1 MQRLPTRAFVILLLA
16 AAAGC
21 GQPYDDLLGVW
32 QVTSKTQNDT
42 VCDTEGPAVA
52 DAAPYLKFVE
62 GEFFGQEYA
71 QYVECSDAGTTCE
84 DPGGLFGGLLY
95 AEEISGGVRA
105 SIFAAS
111 HGGDP
116 NDCLLS
122 GTISDA
128 TISGGMLRI
137 ETRHR
142 TEDNV
147 SGTACESDD
156 AQARFAQMPC
166 SGYEVTLGVRA
177 P

>member
-1 MQRLPTRAFVILLLA
+1 MPLIAAAAVLA
-16 AAAGC
+16 TGAAGC

-32 QVTSKTQNDT
+32 QVTSKTENDT
-42 VCDTEGPAVA
+42 VCDTEGAAVT

-71 QYVECSDAGTTCE
+71 QVVDCTDAVTCE
-84 DPGGLFGGLLY
+84 EAGGLFGGLLY

-105 SIFAAS
+105 TIYSAS

-122 GTISDA
+122 GAISDA
-128 TISGGMLRI
+128 TVSGGMLRI
-137 ETRHR
+137 ATRR
-142 TEDNV
+142 RSQDNV
-147 SGTACESDD
+147 SGTACDSDD
-156 AQARFAQMPC
+156 AKDRFDSMPC
-166 SGYEVTLGVRA
+166 TGYEVTLGVRA